1 MDVNDPGKLYVQ
13 FDRKG
18 INERLIKGKSLPSCW
33 MEEFQTIQPA
43 FDKEIDA
50 WIDQGSAL
58 LLKSVEIGDL
68 RNAQRLFNEDKLIVD
83 AARNADGRTILHVA
97 CLKGHKDSVRWLLD
111 SVKADLEELNNGG
124 FRAIHHSILEYHLI
138 QLIMVL

>member
-1 MDVNDPGKLYVQ
+1 MDVNDPDKLYVQ

-18 INERLIKGKSLPSCW
+18 INERLIKGKSLPSVR

-83 AARNADGRTILHVA
+83 AALNADGRTILHVA
-97 CLKGHKDSVRWLLD
+97 CLKGHKDIVRWLLD
-111 SVKADLEELNNGG
+111 SVKVQLEEPDDGG
-124 FRAIHHSILEYHLI
+124 FRAIHHSILG
-138 QLIMVL
+138 